1 MVKNFEH
8 NKKEIKKGLYLVP
21 TPIGN
26 LGDITYRAVEIL
38 KNVSLVAAEDTRHS
52 KKLFNHYLIKTPL
65 LSYFEHNR
73 NLRIPRLLDHL
84 NKGDNIAY
92 ASVPLGAYSQQRIIP
107 SKIAVRVPEG
117 ISHKQAAT
125 LMTKGL
131 TTNYLICKTYNLKA
145 GETVLFHAA
154 AGGVGQIFAQ
164 WANSIGAKVIGTVG
178 SDEKIK
184 IAEEN
189 GYAHVINYTKDN
201 FAKKVMEITNNEGVP
216 AVFDGVGK
224 NTFQGSLACLK
235 TRGMMISFGNAS
247 GPLDPVNVPK
257 DIQPKG
263 LYLTRPSI
271 GQYFTNRK
279 ELQAGADAVFEK
291 VKFGKIK
298 IKIFKEYSLVDAG
311 QAHKDL
317 ESRKLT
323 GPAILVP

>member
-1 MVKNFEH
+1 MPKSIIIKKNGGPEVLELQDI
-8 NKKEIKKGLYLVP
+8 NVGSPGPDEIKVTNHAIGLNYIDTYHRSGLYSLKLP
-21 TPIGN
+21 SGIG
-26 LGDITYRAVEIL
+26 LEAAGKVEEVGSD
-38 KNVSLVAAEDTRHS
+38 VSE
-52 KKLFNHYLIKTPL
+52 F
-65 LSYFEHNR
+65 
-73 NLRIPRLLDHL
+73 

-92 ASVPLGAYSQQRIIP
+92 ASAPLGAYSQQRIIP
-107 SKIAVRVPEG
+107 AKIAVKVPDG

-131 TTNYLICKTYNLKA
+131 TTNYLICKTYFLKA

-189 GYAHVINYTKDN
+189 GYAHVINYTKDD
-201 FAKKVMEITNNEGVP
+201 FAKKVLEITNNEGVP

-224 NTFQGSLACLK
+224 NTFKGSLACLK
-235 TRGMMISFGNAS
+235 IRGTMVSFGNAS
-247 GPLDPVNVPK
+247 GPLEPVNVPK

-279 ELQAGADAVFEK
+279 ELQAGANEVFEK

-298 IKIFKEYSLVDAG
+298 IKIYKEYNLIDAKK
-311 QAHKDL
+311 AHQDL
-317 ESRKLT
+317 EARKLT
-323 GPAILVP
+323 GPAILIP

>member
-1 MVKNFEH
+1 MKAV
-8 NKKEIKKGLYLVP
+8 EIKKTGGPEVLELQDVNVGSPGPDEIKVTNHAIGLNYIDTYHRSGLYPLP
-21 TPIGN
+21 LPSGIG
-26 LGDITYRAVEIL
+26 LEAAGKIDEVGS
-38 KNVSLVAAEDTRHS
+38 NVKE
-52 KKLFNHYLIKTPL
+52 F
-65 LSYFEHNR
+65 
-73 NLRIPRLLDHL
+73 

-92 ASVPLGAYSQQRIIP
+92 AAMPIGSYAQQRIIP
-107 SKIAVRVPEG
+107 SKIAIKVPDG
-117 ISHKQAAT
+117 ISFQQAAT
-125 LMTKGL
+125 LITKGL
-131 TTNYLICKTYNLKA
+131 TVNYLITKTYKLKA

-184 IAEEN
+184 IAKEN
-189 GYAHVINYTKDN
+189 GYEHVINYTKED
-201 FAKKVMEITNNEGVP
+201 FSKKVMEITKNEGVP

-224 NTFQGSLACLK
+224 NTFKGSLACLK

-271 GQYFTNRK
+271 AQYFTNRK
-279 ELQAGADAVFEK
+279 ELQTGADEVFEK

-298 IKIFKEYSLVDAG
+298 IKISKEYKLVEAKK
-311 QAHKDL
+311 AHEDL
-317 ESRKLT
+317 EARKLT
-323 GPAILVP
+323 GPAILIP

>member
-1 MVKNFEH
+1 MSKSIILKKNGGPEVLELQEVKVASPGAD
-8 NKKEIKKGLYLVP
+8 EIKVTNFAIGLNYIDTYHRSGLY
-21 TPIGN
+21 PIN
-26 LGDITYRAVEIL
+26 LPSGIGLEAAGKIDEVGS
-38 KNVSLVAAEDTRHS
+38 NVSE
-52 KKLFNHYLIKTPL
+52 F
-65 LSYFEHNR
+65 
-73 NLRIPRLLDHL
+73 

-92 ASVPLGAYSQQRIIP
+92 ASVPLGAYAQQRIIP
-107 SKIAVRVPEG
+107 AKIAVKVPDG
-117 ISHKQAAT
+117 ISHELAAT

-131 TTNYLICKTYNLKA
+131 TTNYLICKTYVLKA

-184 IAEEN
+184 IAKEN
-189 GYAHVINYTKDN
+189 GYSHVINYTTED
-201 FAKKVMEITNNEGVP
+201 FSKKVMEITSNEGVP

-224 NTFQGSLACLK
+224 KTFKGSIACLK
-235 TRGMMISFGNAS
+235 PKGMMVSFGNAS

-257 DIQPKG
+257 DIQSKS
-263 LYLTRPSI
+263 LFLTRPTI
-271 GQYFTNRK
+271 GHYFSNQK
-279 ELQAGADAVFEK
+279 ELQAGADEIFEK

-298 IKIFKEYSLVDAG
+298 IKIAKEYKLAEAN

-317 ESRKLT
+317 ESRKLL

>member
-1 MVKNFEH
+1 MPKSIIIKKNGGPEVLELQDV
-8 NKKEIKKGLYLVP
+8 NIGSPGPDEIKVTNHAIGLNYIDTYHRSGLYPLAMP
-21 TPIGN
+21 SGIG
-26 LGDITYRAVEIL
+26 LEAAGKIDEVGSKISGF
-38 KNVSLVAAEDTRHS
+38 NV
-52 KKLFNHYLIKTPL
+52 
-65 LSYFEHNR
+65 
-73 NLRIPRLLDHL
+73 
-84 NKGDNIAY
+84 GDNIAY
-92 ASVPLGAYSQQRIIP
+92 ASIPLGAYSQQRIIP
-107 SKIAVRVPEG
+107 AKIAVKVPEG

-189 GYAHVINYTKDN
+189 GYAHVINYTKDD

-224 NTFQGSLACLK
+224 NTFKGSLACLK
-235 TRGMMISFGNAS
+235 TRGTMISFGNAS
-247 GPLDPVNVPK
+247 GPLDPVDVSK

-271 GQYFTNRK
+271 GQYFTNRE

-298 IKIFKEYSLVDAG
+298 IRIFKEYSLAEAK
-311 QAHKDL
+311 QAHEDL

-323 GPAILVP
+323 GPAILIP

>member
-1 MVKNFEH
+1 MAKSIII
-8 NKKEIKKGLYLVP
+8 KKHGGPEVLEFSEVEVGSPGPDEIKVTNHAIGLNYIDTYHRSGLYPLTLP
-21 TPIGN
+21 SGIG
-26 LGDITYRAVEIL
+26 LEAAGKIDEVGS
-38 KNVSLVAAEDTRHS
+38 NVTE
-52 KKLFNHYLIKTPL
+52 F
-65 LSYFEHNR
+65 
-73 NLRIPRLLDHL
+73 

-92 ASVPLGAYSQQRIIP
+92 ASTPLGAYSQQRIIP
-107 SKIAVRVPEG
+107 AKISVKVPDG

-131 TTNYLICKTYNLKA
+131 TTNYLVCKTYVLKA

-184 IAEEN
+184 VAEEN
-189 GYAHVINYTKDN
+189 GYAYVINYTKDD
-201 FAKKVMEITNNEGVP
+201 FAKKVMEITSNKGVP

-224 NTFQGSLACLK
+224 NTFKGSLACLK
-235 TRGMMISFGNAS
+235 TRGMMVSFGNAS
-247 GPLDPVNVPK
+247 GPLDPVDVPK

-279 ELQAGADAVFEK
+279 ELQAGADVVFKK
-291 VKFGKIK
+291 VKFGQIK
-298 IKIFKEYSLVDAG
+298 IKISKEYGLVDAK
-311 QAHKDL
+311 QAHEDL
-317 ESRKLT
+317 EARKIT
-323 GPAILVP
+323 GPAILIP

>member
-1 MVKNFEH
+1 MPKSIIIKKNGGPEVLELQDV
-8 NKKEIKKGLYLVP
+8 NVGSPGLDEIKVTNHAIGLNYIDTYHRSGLYPLP
-21 TPIGN
+21 LPSGIG
-26 LGDITYRAVEIL
+26 LEAAGKIDEVGS
-38 KNVSLVAAEDTRHS
+38 NVKE
-52 KKLFNHYLIKTPL
+52 F
-65 LSYFEHNR
+65 
-73 NLRIPRLLDHL
+73 

-92 ASVPLGAYSQQRIIP
+92 AAMPIGSYAQQRIIP
-107 SKIAVRVPEG
+107 SKIAIKVPDG
-117 ISHKQAAT
+117 ISFQQAAT
-125 LMTKGL
+125 LITKGL
-131 TTNYLICKTYNLKA
+131 TVNYLITKTYNLKA

-184 IAEEN
+184 TAKEN
-189 GYAHVINYTKDN
+189 GYEHVVNYTKED
-201 FAKKVMEITNNEGVP
+201 FSKKVMEITKNEGVP

-224 NTFQGSLACLK
+224 NTFRGSLACLK

-271 GQYFTNRK
+271 AQYFTNRK
-279 ELQAGADAVFEK
+279 ELQTGADEVFEK

-298 IKIFKEYSLVDAG
+298 IKISKEYKLVEAKK
-311 QAHKDL
+311 AHEDL
-317 ESRKLT
+317 EARKLT
-323 GPAILVP
+323 GPAILIP

>member
-1 MVKNFEH
+1 MKAV
-8 NKKEIKKGLYLVP
+8 EIKKTGGPEVLELKDITLDKPGPDQVTIEQKAIGLNYIDTYHRSGLYPLKLP
-21 TPIGN
+21 SGIG
-26 LGDITYRAVEIL
+26 LEAAGKVEVVGT
-38 KNVSLVAAEDTRHS
+38 NVNEFSV
-52 KKLFNHYLIKTPL
+52 
-65 LSYFEHNR
+65 
-73 NLRIPRLLDHL
+73 
-84 NKGDNIAY
+84 GDNIAY
-92 ASVPLGAYSQQRIIP
+92 ASIPLGAYSQQRIIP
-107 SKIAVRVPEG
+107 AKIAVKVPNG

-131 TTNYLICKTYNLKA
+131 TTNYLICKTYKLKA

-189 GYAHVINYTKDN
+189 GYSHVINYTKDD

-224 NTFQGSLACLK
+224 NTFKGSLACLK

-279 ELQAGADAVFEK
+279 ELQAGADEVFEK

-298 IKIFKEYSLVDAG
+298 IRISKEYNLVDAKK
-311 QAHKDL
+311 AHEDL
-317 ESRKLT
+317 EARKLT
-323 GPAILVP
+323 GPAILIP

>member
-1 MVKNFEH
+1 MPKSIIIKKNGGPEVLELQDVTVGSPGPD
-8 NKKEIKKGLYLVP
+8 EIKVTNHAIGLNYIDTYHRSGLYPLKLP
-21 TPIGN
+21 SGIG
-26 LGDITYRAVEIL
+26 LEAAGKIDEVGT
-38 KNVSLVAAEDTRHS
+38 NVTE
-52 KKLFNHYLIKTPL
+52 F
-65 LSYFEHNR
+65 
-73 NLRIPRLLDHL
+73 

-92 ASVPLGAYSQQRIIP
+92 ASIPLGAYSQQRIIP
-107 SKIAVRVPEG
+107 SKIAVKVPNG

-131 TTNYLICKTYNLKA
+131 TTNYLISKTYILKA

-184 IAEEN
+184 IGLEN
-189 GYAHVINYTKDN
+189 GYSHVINYTKDD
-201 FAKKVMEITNNEGVP
+201 FAKEVMKITNNMGVP

-224 NTFQGSLACLK
+224 NTFKGSLTCLK
-235 TRGMMISFGNAS
+235 ARGMMVSFGNAS
-247 GPLDPVNVPK
+247 GPLDPVNVPQ

-279 ELQAGADAVFEK
+279 ELQEGADEVFEK
-291 VKFGKIK
+291 IKFGKIK
-298 IKIFKEYSLVDAG
+298 IKISKEYKLSNAK
-311 QAHKDL
+311 QAHEDL

-323 GPAILVP
+323 GPAILIP